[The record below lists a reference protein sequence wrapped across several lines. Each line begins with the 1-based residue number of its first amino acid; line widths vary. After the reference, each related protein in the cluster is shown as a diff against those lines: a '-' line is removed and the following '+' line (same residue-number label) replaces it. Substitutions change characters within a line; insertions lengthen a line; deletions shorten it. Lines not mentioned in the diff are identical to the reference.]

1 MSQPRRNSPR
11 SPRTSGFSSEKGA
24 SPLPYPFQGLPPA
37 VSVSAAI
44 LVAQQIILSREYVDW
59 IESVGTPRTEAA
71 VRILAAY
78 RDWRDHRGSSDG
90 TLIRECGFG
99 AIEAQM
105 TAGRIPRPAPEHLAT
120 IRALA
125 GC

>member
-1 MSQPRRNSPR
+1 M
-11 SPRTSGFSSEKGA
+11 
-24 SPLPYPFQGLPPA
+24 PYPFQGLPPA

-120 IRALA
+120 IRAQGRPELEVLRFVVTSLKRLGESPERA
-125 GC
+125 RDT